1 MRSARRR
8 PRARPRRSGRRRWPG
23 SRRRSG
29 RCSSRASRGS
39 CRSCG
44 SRQGRRSRPRP
55 GGLKRTPCVRQRST
69 SVCWEYWKNRLRSE
83 TSGIVAV
90 SICSASP
97 VMWLLSHTT
106 SLSARPAL
114 LAAEKPIRLG
124 RTNGGPGSG
133 ARPIFRAAARGCY
146 RLCCRPN
153 GFSTHC
159 SRAAHP
165 ETVKKSAFGRDD
177 RRAAVCGAL
186 IHCNVACSR

>member
-1 MRSARRR
+1 M
-8 PRARPRRSGRRRWPG
+8 
-23 SRRRSG
+23 
-29 RCSSRASRGS
+29 
-39 CRSCG
+39 
-44 SRQGRRSRPRP
+44 
-55 GGLKRTPCVRQRST
+55 KRTPCVRQRST

-133 ARPIFRAAARGCY
+133 ARPIFSAAARSLEPTLISPWKPIVSSGPVGGSVTPSCTAARRISSHSSPKAFFHAVSASSLPVSV
-146 RLCCRPN
+146 RL
-153 GFSTHC
+153 GAGDSAT
-159 SRAAHP
+159 RA
-165 ETVKKSAFGRDD
+165 ETSKVNRS
-177 RRAAVCGAL
+177 
-186 IHCNVACSR
+186 